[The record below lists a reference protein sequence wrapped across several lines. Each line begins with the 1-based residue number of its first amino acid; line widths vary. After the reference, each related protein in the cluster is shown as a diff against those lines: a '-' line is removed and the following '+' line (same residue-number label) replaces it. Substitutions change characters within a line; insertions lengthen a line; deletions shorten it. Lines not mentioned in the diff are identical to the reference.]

1 MGGGT
6 SVVLGIT
13 VCDYYF
19 EKLHNMLVILR
30 EKGRRRGGSGGFF
43 WGGGGGRGVSF
54 KTVLEARP

>member
-30 EKGRRRGGSGGFF
+30 EKGRRRGGEWWV
-43 WGGGGGRGVSF
+43 WGGGGSGVSF

>member
-43 WGGGGGRGVSF
+43 WGGGGGEV
-54 KTVLEARP
+54 E

>member
-30 EKGRRRGGSGGFF
+30 EKGRRRGGEWWVLGGV
-43 WGGGGGRGVSF
+43 GGEV
-54 KTVLEARP
+54 E